1 MPGPSRIKRR
11 ESPLKRVNPSGEI
24 VWVARYTNSAG
35 QRRSAG
41 TFPRKREAADAIEE
55 AYGQPDRF
63 DTFGAYAATWI
74 ERHPR
79 SERTNR
85 SASSPRL
92 NAVLD
97 IEIEGRPLRD
107 WPYPDLRRRHMNV
120 VIDHL
125 LRVQGR
131 AARGVIGIRNTL
143 SAMTE
148 DAITD
153 EVAEVNFAKGAKV
166 RASDPRIRKAPKRS
180 RIWTFDQLREFAAAG
195 RAEVRAQTRKPEP
208 HGLTGET
215 LYYSAVN
222 YEPMIAVFAL
232 SNLRVGEVFALRR
245 SQLDLEAAMLYPTG
259 NAYNGV
265 ITDGDTREKKHIR
278 EVPLAPSLVVLLAA
292 LPPRIDTS
300 LLFPTPKGTVWHD
313 STFRRDV
320 WKPAQIASGM
330 DVTPHECRHSYVTNL
345 RAAGIDPADLA
356 QVTGHDIET
365 ATRVYTQ
372 PLGRSMDAIRDVIG

>member
-1 MPGPSRIKRR
+1 LRRR
-11 ESPLKRVNPSGEI
+11 EAPIPRINPSGKK

-35 QRRSAG
+35 KRKSAG
-41 TFPRKREAADAIEE
+41 TFPLRKEAVEAIEE
-55 AYGQPDRF
+55 AYGKPERW

-79 SERTNR
+79 SERTNET
-85 SASSPRL
+85 ASRPRL

-107 WPYPDLRRRHMNV
+107 WPYPELRRRHMLV

-125 LRVQGR
+125 LAVQGR
-131 AARGVIGIRNTL
+131 AIAGVIGIRNTL

-166 RASDPRIRKAPKRS
+166 RAKDPRVRKPPKKA
-180 RIWTFDQLREFAAAG
+180 RIWTFDELREFAEAG
-195 RAEVRAQTRKPEP
+195 RPEIRARTAKPQKHRK
-208 HGLTGET
+208 TGET
-215 LYYSAVN
+215 LYYSAID
-222 YEPMIAVFAL
+222 YRPMLAVFAL
-232 SNLRVGEVFALRR
+232 SNLRIGEVLALRR
-245 SQLDLEAAMLYPTG
+245 SQLDLEAAMLHPTG

-265 ITDGDTREKKHIR
+265 ITEGDSREKKHVR
-278 EVPLAPSLVVLLAA
+278 EVPLAPSLVDLLRD
-292 LPPRIDTS
+292 LPPRIDTP

-320 WKPAQIASGM
+320 WEPAQIASGM
-330 DVTPHECRHSYVTNL
+330 DITPHECRHSYVTNL

-365 ATRVYTQ
+365 ATRVYTK
-372 PLGRSMDAIRDVIG
+372 PLGQSMEAIREAIG